1 MPISKDT
8 DIELRLALTTAPV
21 YFVKT
26 LFRFSRIVEQ
36 VANTE
41 LMLLT
46 QRAFTEHTASGRYS
60 YKWGAHSSSSL
71 GTGSPM

>member
-1 MPISKDT
+1 MAISEDT
-8 DIELRLALTTAPV
+8 NIELGMTLTAAPV
-21 YFVKT
+21 HFVKA

-41 LMLLT
+41 LMFLA